1 MARGVSIHTKHGK
14 RREGKANMTHMV
26 VNLHQKAAAYV
37 EHQKEPRGRSDPE
50 AGLSAVRTI
59 RGGGADG
66 PRVRRVS

>member
-1 MARGVSIHTKHGK
+1 
-14 RREGKANMTHMV
+14 MTHMV